1 MTDEFINAA
10 EELVDKAEQAADR
23 EGVQR
28 LKAEN
33 SVVGDACEVIAELSE
48 NGDISESETNALAD
62 QLSDLLARYNKT
74 DLKDEFREY
83 FTEERGDGIPFD
95 ALLEERLESL
105 QTIHSTDAKQGTVW
119 RWHFSDGVQ
128 LETETSKDGGRKHY
142 DWNGFKRDYFDS
154 LVALGDGEKITKPA
168 QDHREPTDWQE
179 FVDSLIL
186 EHSEAVKHVG
196 PRTEAVR
203 MLRDYVTRNIG
214 YTQMKHMR
222 DRNGVWVDY
231 DVDTGGKATADGG
244 VNELR
249 IPVEEVKRICDQVGI
264 STRGLQIEL
273 DARGVTHADTNGVS
287 GAEYVGGVRV
297 GYWSL
302 SPTFADPD
310 EIIED
315 PKTPAEQSKER
326 REEQLEEQR
335 TNVGATA
342 EEADQPDPQPS
353 PPSRPPQGDD
363 DFDEY
368 EPGMTDSFGT
378 DPDEVSDDE

>member
-1 MTDEFINAA
+1 MSGEFINAA
-10 EELVDKAEQAADR
+10 EKLVGKAEQAADR

-33 SVVGDACEVIAELSE
+33 SVVGDACEAIAELSE

-83 FTEERGDGIPFD
+83 FTEERGDGIGFD
-95 ALLEERLESL
+95 VLLEERLESL

-128 LETETSKDGGRKHY
+128 LETETSKDAGRKHY

-154 LVALGDGEKITKPA
+154 LVSLGEGEKISKPS
-168 QDHREPTDWQE
+168 QDRREPSDWQE
-179 FVDSLIL
+179 FIDNLIL
-186 EHSEAVKHVG
+186 EHSTPVEHVG
-196 PRTEAVR
+196 PRTEATR
-203 MLRDYVTRNIG
+203 MLRDYVSRNIG
-214 YTQMKHMR
+214 YTKMKHMR
-222 DRNGVWVDY
+222 DRNGVWVDQT
-231 DVDTGGKATADGG
+231 DDGEAAADGG
-244 VNELR
+244 VAELR
-249 IPVEEVKRICDQVGI
+249 VPVEEIKRICDQVGI

-287 GAEYVGGVRV
+287 GAEYVDGVRV

-302 SPTFADPD
+302 SPTFADPE

-315 PKTPAEQSKER
+315 PKTPAEQSQER
-326 REEQLEEQR
+326 REKQLKDNR
-335 TNVGATA
+335 TNVGATTDDQD
-342 EEADQPDPQPS
+342 EQPDPQPS
-353 PPSRPPQGDD
+353 PPSGRYTADDEDD
-363 DFDEY
+363 DY
-368 EPGMTDSFGT
+368 QPGMTDSFGT
-378 DPDEVSDDE
+378 DPDEVEDDE